1 MTGRQMN
8 LDVKKV
14 RKKKRRKKQSPSI
27 LPIFVQ
33 WLVLLYVFPT
43 VTKGIVENDF
53 RDGVPPGT
61 SRSLLFTEEITH
73 NAKVNMQFSRGRHR
87 QLKQRNL
94 DHHKRN
100 YYQFLDD
107 DVRSRRNTTSLSDV
121 WLCLSCAL
129 GWTIYLAHTRQPPQ
143 LLVFEQR
150 DSSKAMGHVLQVSL
164 GEDDL
169 GTGIPVYYALV
180 DYVVEGESDEDHIQV
195 RKVFTSKKLLEEGFA
210 NIEVLYLTDDPT
222 TAILME
228 DFLDQKKERESQSPP
243 SSVYFVVIYSVAAL
257 LIGTSIFGAILAIH
271 RLDDDL
277 ELYGWISL
285 AVGVVLLYPCARLLY
300 QSASYVLASFSE
312 RPGVI
317 LRGKRLY
324 WTKQCHGVNPFE
336 MFNNDDDG
344 KDLERNSVELSELQV
359 PTIDLTT
366 KGKNSGITPQNLL
379 FPNAGCGFGK
389 FNVHLP
395 SSEGRPRTSSSV
407 SSMSASA
414 SASQNSTDKNCSGC
428 RIARNDTSIFE
439 KYEMHVS
446 TSEKNS
452 KHALKN

>member
-1 MTGRQMN
+1 MARRQIN
-8 LDVKKV
+8 VNVKEV
-14 RKKKRRKKQSPSI
+14 RKKKRRKKQSLTVSI
-27 LPIFVQ
+27 LPTFVR

-43 VTKGIVENDF
+43 VTNGNVENNF
-53 RDGVPPGT
+53 RDGVPTST
-61 SRSLLFTEEITH
+61 SRSPLFTEEITH
-73 NAKVNMQFSRGRHR
+73 NAKNYMQFSRGRHR
-87 QLKQRNL
+87 QPKQRNL
-94 DHHKRN
+94 DHNKRN

-143 LLVFEQR
+143 LLVFEER

-164 GEDDL
+164 GEDVL

-195 RKVFTSKKLLEEGFA
+195 RKVFSSKKLLEEGFA
-210 NIEVLYLTDDPT
+210 NVEVLYLTDDPT

-228 DFLDQKKERESQSPP
+228 DFLDQKEERESQAPP
-243 SSVYFVVIYSVAAL
+243 SSVYFAVIYSVAAL
-257 LIGTSIFGAILAIH
+257 LIGTSIFGAVLAIH

-300 QSASYVLASFSE
+300 QSVTYVFASFSE

-336 MFNNDDDG
+336 MFNNDDDR

-359 PTIDLTT
+359 PTMNHTT
-366 KGKNSGITPQNLL
+366 RSKNSGITPQNLL
-379 FPNAGCGFGK
+379 FPNAGK
-389 FNVHLP
+389 
-395 SSEGRPRTSSSV
+395 
-407 SSMSASA
+407 
-414 SASQNSTDKNCSGC
+414 
-428 RIARNDTSIFE
+428 
-439 KYEMHVS
+439 
-446 TSEKNS
+446 
-452 KHALKN
+452 